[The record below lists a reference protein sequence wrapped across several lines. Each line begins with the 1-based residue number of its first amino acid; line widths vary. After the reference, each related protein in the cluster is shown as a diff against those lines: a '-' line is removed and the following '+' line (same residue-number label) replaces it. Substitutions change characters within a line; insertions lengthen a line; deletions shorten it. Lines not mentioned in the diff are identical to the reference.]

1 MHNYLP
7 LLKNL
12 EFYQKKQEAVAIAHI
27 VRRESPTSGKPGD
40 KAIIT
45 KSGEIE
51 GWIGGGCT
59 RGIVIKEA
67 LAAIEER
74 TPRLVRIK
82 TALDTP
88 EQLGVKNY
96 KMTCIS
102 GGSLEVYIE
111 PVMPLLELKIFGRS
125 HIAKALCE
133 LAALSGFR
141 VTVISDLIE
150 EEMFSAA
157 SMRDTLKAFDPTLH
171 LNEYVVVC
179 TQGEGDEES
188 LVSALKTDP
197 KYLGFVASTRK
208 ANAVL
213 MALKRKEVPHSQ
225 LIKVKTPAGLDI
237 NAKTPS
243 EVAIS
248 ILAEIIQLS
257 RAKTDSMTA
266 PVPSD
271 LDLSSDLYINPV
283 CKIPVS
289 KSAAKHVLEYEGEKV
304 YFCCDGCYDTFKK
317 EPSAYI

>member
-1 MHNYLP
+1 MHNYLT

-12 EFYQKKQEAVAIAHI
+12 EFYQKKQEAIVMASI
-27 VRRESPTSGKPGD
+27 VRREAPTSGKPGD
-40 KAIIT
+40 KALIT
-45 KSGEIE
+45 QSGEIK

-67 LAAIEER
+67 LAALEER
-74 TPRLVRIK
+74 APRLVRIQ
-82 TALDTP
+82 TALDAP
-88 EQLGVKNY
+88 EQSGVKNY
-96 KMTCIS
+96 KMTCMS

-111 PVMPLLELKIFGRS
+111 PIMPTLELKIFGRS

-133 LAALSGFR
+133 LGALSGFR

-150 EEMFSAA
+150 EEMFSKA
-157 SMRDTLKAFDPTLH
+157 SKREMLNAFDPTLH

-188 LVSALKTDP
+188 LASAIKTDP
-197 KYLGFVASTRK
+197 KYLSFVASSRK

-213 MALKRKEVPHSQ
+213 MALKRKEVPHAQ

-237 NAKTPS
+237 NAKTPA

-257 RAKTDSMTA
+257 RKKTDEMTSLK
-266 PVPSD
+266 PSD
-271 LDLSSDLYINPV
+271 PNLSSDLYINPV

-289 KSAAKHVLEYEGEKV
+289 KSTAKHVVQYDGEQI
-304 YFCCDGCYDTFKK
+304 YFCCDGCYTSFQK
-317 EPSAYI
+317 EPSAYV